1 MPNFPPASEI
11 QEPLQNIDLESAA
24 VGLRMALTPEEA
36 QEARGKFLETLRVS
50 TLAVPTIKPVETDEN
65 GALVPGAEIS
75 LLVVNTPDGQSGVPA
90 FTTLTGLRAALQGV
104 ENGMFLSGADLGN
117 ILGPSP
123 HTLFV
128 DGPDIHVEVP
138 TAELQQMAFITN
150 QIAQVQQQVAGGNET
165 LDAALHALAASD
177 TPETRE
183 TVLQAFVNGFCLY
196 PVAGEEDADADA
208 VTLSQEG
215 ANGGGPEPALL
226 LQDDALL
233 CFTST
238 QALEAWNPAPRAII
252 PLPGQMIVPLATQA
266 DVAQIVINIGSP
278 GAQTLRIAQEQVSVA

>member
-11 QEPLQNIDLESAA
+11 QEPLQNIELESAA

-50 TLAVPTIKPVETDEN
+50 TLAVPTIKPVETDES

-90 FTTLTGLRAALQGV
+90 FTTLTGLRATLQGV

-165 LDAALHALAASD
+165 LDAALLSLAASD
-177 TPETRE
+177 TLEARE

-196 PVAGEEDADADA
+196 PVAGDDDADA

-215 ANGGGPEPALL
+215 AGGGGPEPALL

-266 DVAQIVINIGSP
+266 EVGQIVINIGSP